1 VLKNLAS
8 VLLALLTACGAIQGP
23 TTPAVAPP
31 SGAII
36 ASVPV
41 GRGPTLLAISPDG
54 AVVYAASMGT
64 LSAIRT
70 DTHTIAGSA
79 SIDAYTTGIA
89 VTPDGRHVVV
99 VALRSSSLA
108 VLPVADLTRSA
119 RIELPRPGLYPGGFS
134 QITVAADRTAWL
146 PNEGLY
152 LASVDLV
159 TRTSETLTLDLR
171 PTDAGVSP
179 DGRTVY
185 VLGCKAYCTTGTLQA
200 IDVSSRKTTRS
211 IDVGPGPYRFAL
223 SPDGQR
229 GYSTNLGGPSLS
241 VIDLAAGTVRATLP
255 VAVQPTGL
263 AVAPDGRRVY
273 VTSNQTGALTVASGD
288 GEAVLAT
295 VQVPGTARDVVV
307 GPDGRR
313 VYVST
318 SSPNAV
324 VVLDA
329 ARLAAGR

>member
-1 VLKNLAS
+1 
-8 VLLALLTACGAIQGP
+8 
-23 TTPAVAPP
+23 
-31 SGAII
+31 
-36 ASVPV
+36 
-41 GRGPTLLAISPDG
+41 
-54 AVVYAASMGT
+54 MGT

-70 DTHTIAGSA
+70 DTNTVASSA
-79 SIDAYTTGIA
+79 SIDAYTTGVA
-89 VTPDGRHVVV
+89 VTRDGRRVLL
-99 VALRSSSLA
+99 VALRSPSLA
-108 VLPVADLTRSA
+108 VLPAADLTRSS

-134 QITVAADRTAWL
+134 QVTVSADGHTAWL
-146 PNEGLY
+146 VNQDLY
-152 LASVDLV
+152 LATVDL
-159 TRTSETLTLDLR
+159 TAATSSSLTLDLR
-171 PTDAGVSP
+171 PNDVGVSP

-185 VLGCKAYCTTGTLQA
+185 VLGCKAYCTTGTIEV
-200 IDVSSRKTTRS
+200 IDVATRRTTAT
-211 IDVGPGPYRFAL
+211 IDVGPGPYRFVV

-241 VIDLAAGTVRATLP
+241 VIDLAGRAVRATLP

-273 VTSNQTGALTVASGD
+273 VTSNQSGALTVASGD

-295 VQVPGTARDVVV
+295 VQIPGTARDVVV
-307 GPDGRR
+307 SPDSRR

-329 ARLAAGR
+329 TRLGTGR